1 MRKSAGFSFPS
12 SRYTLLE
19 LKFASTFVSS
29 SLDGI
34 LGSSTS
40 FPIALTAIVNETAP
54 LNSDGLLATFSA
66 IWSSSFNVNSD
77 ELFTNE
83 SRYTFFYRKQTNIS
97 VVISE
102 SIFYVSNLQQP
113 IARQIE
119 VVFRNLLFTII
130 VLEVFGLVFLLSK
143 LLLVPLYRKA
153 IAFLRRYRL
162 RDDRVETEDDLA
174 VVVL

>member
-1 MRKSAGFSFPS
+1 M
-12 SRYTLLE
+12 
-19 LKFASTFVSS
+19 
-29 SLDGI
+29 
-34 LGSSTS
+34 
-40 FPIALTAIVNETAP
+40 TAIVNETAP
-54 LNSDGLLATFSA
+54 LNNDGLAAFSA
-66 IWSSSFNVNSD
+66 VWSSSFNVNSD

-153 IAFLRRYRL
+153 IAFLHRYRL
-162 RDDRVETEDDLA
+162 RVEADGDLSI
-174 VVVL
+174 VVL